1 MTTHP
6 FAEDLMAIRATSLKL
21 PSRLKDRI
29 DRLAKQGGESPHA
42 LMVRALESQVE
53 SMERHEDFI
62 KDAVAARKE
71 MEESGLA
78 YAAEDVHEY
87 LRAKVRGR
95 KARRPKPVPWR
106 G

>member
-1 MTTHP
+1 MP
-6 FAEDLMAIRATSLKL
+6 VRATSLKL

-29 DRLAKQGGESPHA
+29 DRLAKQAGETPHA

-53 SMERHEDFI
+53 SMERHDDFL

-87 LRAKVRGR
+87 LRAKARGR

>member
-1 MTTHP
+1 MTTQP
-6 FAEDLMAIRATSLKL
+6 SDDVMPIRATSLKL
-21 PSRLKDRI
+21 PSKLKDRI
-29 DRLAKQGGESPHA
+29 DRLARQGGETPHA

-53 SMERHEDFI
+53 SMERHEAFV
-62 KDAVAARKE
+62 KDALAAQRE

-87 LRAKVRGR
+87 LRAKARGR
-95 KARRPKPVPWR
+95 KVRRPKPVPWR

>member
-1 MTTHP
+1 
-6 FAEDLMAIRATSLKL
+6 MAIRATNLML
-21 PSRLKDRI
+21 PAMLKDRI
-29 DRLAKQGGESPHA
+29 DRLAKQTGETPHA

-53 SMERHEDFI
+53 SMERHEDFV

-71 MEESGLA
+71 MEESGLG
-78 YAAEDVHEY
+78 YAGEDVHKY
-87 LRAKVRGR
+87 LRAKARGR